1 MPSAKDIDGSTEFIK
16 AMVVGPPGS
25 GKSIFA
31 SSFPTP
37 GYVFDLSKG
46 ILSYRGL
53 DFDYDQFPISPEGW
67 VLFEKTVGLVKKRVE
82 AGELVTV
89 ILDDTTGWMDIAM
102 ERAMQLDPKRSPT
115 GGPIWNV
122 HYMMVRHLLE
132 GKMRQLINLN
142 CNLVIIA
149 HMDVI
154 KDEETGAVLEVKPL
168 LTGQLSIRA
177 PGYFDEVYFT
187 STRKSG
193 DNIQWLIQTVP
204 IGFKNARSRLSGKAR
219 LLPDFLPNNYQEL
232 VKHLKIKKATQKTI

>member
-1 MPSAKDIDGSTEFIK
+1 MPNAKDIEASTEFIK
-16 AMVVGPPGS
+16 AIVVGAPGS

-31 SSFPTP
+31 STFPTP

-53 DFDYDQFPISPEGW
+53 DFEYDQFAISPEGW
-67 VLFEKTVGLVKKRVE
+67 VNFEKKFMEVKRRVE
-82 AGELVTV
+82 AGDFVTV
-89 ILDDTTGWMDIAM
+89 VLDDTTGWMDIAM

-132 GKMRQLINLN
+132 GKLRQLINFN

-154 KDEETGAVLEVKPL
+154 KDDKI
-168 LTGQLSIRA
+168 IR
-177 PGYFDEVYFT
+177 
-187 STRKSG
+187 
-193 DNIQWLIQTVP
+193 I
-204 IGFKNARSRLSGKAR
+204 SR
-219 LLPDFLPNNYQEL
+219 
-232 VKHLKIKKATQKTI
+232 